1 MGSRDPLQPSAP
13 SPSPYRDGWGKEI
26 ISRFD
31 TALRTDGRFYTD
43 SNGRQILERRW
54 GRKDPHGPPQ
64 NPIVPY
70 RTPVAPTQN
79 PIIHYRT
86 PMPPPKTPLSPIG
99 PPSPPPKTPLSTI
112 GPP

>member
-70 RTPVAPTQN
+70 RTPIAPTQN

-86 PMPPPKTPLSPIG
+86 PMTPQKPPLSPIG
-99 PPSPPPKTPLSTI
+99 PPLSPKKPYYPL
-112 GPP
+112 